1 MPRVA
6 TMSPILE
13 TQNTSNPPSCH
24 SATIRMVARPM
35 PANPSPLQCLR
46 DELASSST
54 NPSAI
59 AARFAAKANSNA
71 SHNTY
76 LDSYSTET
84 LHRAEQLPRIFPDEQ
99 SRPPLYG
106 IPISIKDCFDVAGT
120 VTTCGSRFYAQL
132 NPPAPKNSWVAQRLL
147 DSGAI
152 LTGKTHLHQL
162 AYGVTGENPD
172 YGDCLQPRDATLL
185 TGGSSSGAAASVQ
198 ESSALAA
205 IGTDTGGSI
214 RIPSA
219 LCGLAGYRTSHGI
232 AHGEERWT
240 GGYHL
245 AQTFDTIG
253 LIFRDLRDAPTLASA
268 IFDITPAPPQTT
280 IRIGCVA
287 NDFLHDC
294 EPNVLTA
301 FEAWKQHLAQ
311 HGAKLAPAN
320 TTFWTDAPAI
330 YSPIVASE
338 ASVIHRGHFQHFD
351 PVIAERLA
359 YGASIPAAEI
369 QNLHARLQLF
379 RLQMSALLE
388 TFDFLIAPCAP
399 VSKLRAGHDHTESR
413 KAILRYTTPAS
424 LAGLPAVTLP
434 GEPIG
439 APLGTGVQLLA
450 APMQDAM
457 LLAFASELAANP

>member
-1 MPRVA
+1 
-6 TMSPILE
+6 
-13 TQNTSNPPSCH
+13 
-24 SATIRMVARPM
+24 M
-35 PANPSPLQCLR
+35 PANPSPLQSLR

-54 NPSAI
+54 ALPSI
-59 AARFAAKANSNA
+59 TLRFAANANSNA

-76 LDSYSTET
+76 LGSYSTEA
-84 LHRAEQLPRIFPDEQ
+84 LHRAERLPRIFPEKPP
-99 SRPPLYG
+99 RPFFPDKPTRSPLYG

-120 VTTCGSRFYAQL
+120 ITTCGSTFYAHH
-132 NPPAPKNSWVAQRLL
+132 NPPAQKNSWVAQRLL
-147 DSGAI
+147 DAGAI

-198 ESSALAA
+198 EGSALAA

-214 RIPSA
+214 RIPAA

-232 AHGEERWT
+232 AHREERENREDHWT

-268 IFDITPAPPQTT
+268 IFDITPAPTQPT
-280 IRIGCVA
+280 IRIGYAA

-294 EPNVLTA
+294 EPSVLAA
-301 FEAWKQHLAQ
+301 FEAWKQNLAQ
-311 HGAKLAPAN
+311 HGAELSPAD
-320 TTFWTDAPAI
+320 TTFWTDAPSI

-338 ASVIHRGHFQHFD
+338 AAVIHRGHFQHFD

-359 YGASIPAAEI
+359 YGASIPATEL
-369 QNLHARLQLF
+369 QTLHTRLQKF
-379 RLQMSALLE
+379 HLQMSALFE
-388 TFDFLIAPCAP
+388 SFDFLIAPCAP
-399 VSKLRAGHDHTESR
+399 VSKLRAGQDHTESR

-424 LAGLPAVTLP
+424 LAGLPAVALP
-434 GEPIG
+434 GEYLG
-439 APLGTGVQLLA
+439 APMGTGVQLLA
-450 APMQDAM
+450 APMQDAS
-457 LLAFASELAANP
+457 LLSFASALATT

>member
-1 MPRVA
+1 
-6 TMSPILE
+6 
-13 TQNTSNPPSCH
+13 
-24 SATIRMVARPM
+24 M
-35 PANPSPLQCLR
+35 PAHLSPLQSLQ
-46 DELASSST
+46 DELASPST
-54 NPSAI
+54 TLPTI
-59 AARFAAKANSNA
+59 AVRFAANANSNA

-76 LDSYSTET
+76 LGSCSTEAF
-84 LHRAEQLPRIFPDEQ
+84 HRAEQLPRIFPDQ
-99 SRPPLYG
+99 PVRPPLYG

-120 VTTCGSRFYAQL
+120 ITTCGSSFYAQH
-132 NPPAPKNSWVAQRLL
+132 NPPAAKNSWVAQRLL
-147 DSGAI
+147 DRGAI

-198 ESSALAA
+198 EGSALAA

-219 LCGLAGYRTSHGI
+219 LCGLAGYRTSHGV
-232 AHGEERWT
+232 ARGEERWA

-245 AQTFDTIG
+245 AQSFDTIG

-268 IFDITPAPPQTT
+268 IFDIAPVPSPTT

-294 EPNVLTA
+294 EPTVLAA

-311 HGAKLAPAN
+311 HGATLAPAD
-320 TTFWTDAPAI
+320 TTFWADAPAI

-338 ASVIHRGHFQHFD
+338 AAAIHRGHFQHFD

-359 YGASIPAAEI
+359 YGAILPDAEM
-369 QNLHARLQLF
+369 QDLHTRLQKF
-379 RLQMSALLE
+379 RLQMSTLFE

-399 VSKLRAGHDHTESR
+399 VSLLRAGHDHTGSR

-434 GEPIG
+434 GEHLG
-439 APLGTGVQLLA
+439 APMGTGVQLLA
-450 APMQDAM
+450 APMQDAS
-457 LLAFASELAANP
+457 LLAFASAL